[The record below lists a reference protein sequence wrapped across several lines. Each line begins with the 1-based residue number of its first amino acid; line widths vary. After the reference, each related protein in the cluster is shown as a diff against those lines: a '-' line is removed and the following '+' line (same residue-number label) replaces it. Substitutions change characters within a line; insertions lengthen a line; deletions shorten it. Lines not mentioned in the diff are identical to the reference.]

1 MATYKDI
8 HGSSIQ
14 NVDGNP
20 DNPKAGQFW
29 YDSSVSEFKYM
40 SQSERLDVSKVI
52 AEYAQDE
59 RITILGQPIGS
70 GSIFSQIEE
79 AKKMSGYGIS
89 ALVVLPT
96 MPVMSGKFF
105 SSHYDKAGFSGE
117 KHGEYYIDY
126 MNEFANNSLSP
137 LIFHDAPL
145 SNNLGLPI
153 RYLREIMAIK
163 RIEGIKAHSPDPSSI
178 NMIYRNFSG
187 SKFCFDGFGKTL
199 QFWSMQWGAKA
210 RHTCWSWFDSVTDQ
224 KFYDSMIGRD
234 YLSATQIIDKE
245 WNLAMEIKK
254 TGFAGYK
261 EIMRLINLNENNLT
275 RVPGLKV
282 IKEDSQNLE
291 TAYNSYINSLKE

>member
-1 MATYKDI
+1 
-8 HGSSIQ
+8 
-14 NVDGNP
+14 
-20 DNPKAGQFW
+20 
-29 YDSSVSEFKYM
+29 M